1 MAVKSD
7 AKNEKAPRD
16 PVRRW
21 TLIVLGLIVV
31 LFFYS
36 IIADRLTPYTSQATV
51 QAFVVRMAPEVAGRV
66 IEVNVAD
73 NQRVK
78 GGDVLFRLDPQ
89 PFELALQQAEAK
101 LAGVG
106 QSIGANTAA
115 VSSAQERLIE
125 AKAKRDNV
133 REQASRVLQLVE
145 KGVYAKARADT
156 ANKELEV
163 TEAKVREAE
172 SEVERARQELG
183 PQGNDNPQ
191 FREALAAAEQAKLNL
206 VRTTVLAPSDG
217 VITNLQLTEG
227 EFVASGEAALTFIDT
242 RDVWLNANFRENSL
256 EKVKPG
262 DPVELVL
269 DTLPGRIFAAK
280 VQSVGWGVSQGSI
293 DPDTGLPKIN
303 ESMGLVRN
311 PQRFTV
317 KIEPNREDYVPGS
330 VRYGSQANVIVYA
343 TNNAVVNAIGA
354 FWIRTRSDPD
364 LCQLA
369 PPPSRRPTMP
379 ARAMRSPSGSP
390 LPPPWASRSASCS
403 AGTSPSCRP
412 CSPFNSCP
420 GAGP

>member
-1 MAVKSD
+1 MMALKSD
-7 AKNEKAPRD
+7 AKNEEVPRD

-31 LFFYS
+31 LFLYS
-36 IIADRLTPYTSQATV
+36 LIADRLTPYTSQATV

-78 GGDVLFRLDPQ
+78 GSDVLFRIDPQ
-89 PFELALQQAEAK
+89 PFAIALQQAEAK

-106 QSIGANTAA
+106 QSIGASTAA
-115 VSSAQERLIE
+115 VTSAQERLIE
-125 AKAKRDNV
+125 AEAQRDNV
-133 REQASRVLQLVE
+133 REQANRILQLVE
-145 KGVYAKARADT
+145 KGVYAKAREDQAT
-156 ANKELEV
+156 KEVEV
-163 TEAKVREAE
+163 AEAKVREAE

-191 FREALAAAEQAKLNL
+191 FREALAAVEQAKLDL

-217 VITNLQLTEG
+217 VITNLQLTNG
-227 EFVASGEAALTFIDT
+227 EFVAAGEAALTFIDT
-242 RDVWLNANFRENSL
+242 RDVWINANFRENSL

-293 DPDTGLPKIN
+293 DPTTGLPKIN
-303 ESMGLVRN
+303 ESMGLVRT

-317 KIEPNREDYVPGS
+317 KIEPNRQDYVPGS
-330 VRYGSQANVIVYA
+330 VRYGSQANAIVYA
-343 TNNAVVNAIGA
+343 TDNAVVNSIGA
-354 FWIRTRSDPD
+354 FWIRLVAILTYVS
-364 LCQLA
+364 
-369 PPPSRRPTMP
+369 
-379 ARAMRSPSGSP
+379 
-390 LPPPWASRSASCS
+390 
-403 AGTSPSCRP
+403 
-412 CSPFNSCP
+412 
-420 GAGP
+420 

>member
-7 AKNEKAPRD
+7 TKNEKAPRD

-21 TLIVLGLIVV
+21 TLIVLGLIVI
-31 LFFYS
+31 LFLYS

-106 QSIGANTAA
+106 QSIGASTAA

-145 KGVYAKARADT
+145 KGIYPKARADT
-156 ANKELEV
+156 ATKELDV
-163 TEAKVREAE
+163 AEAQVREAE
-172 SEVERARQELG
+172 SEVEQARQELG

-191 FREALAAAEQAKLNL
+191 FREALAAVEQAKLNL

-217 VITNLQLTEG
+217 VITNLQLANG
-227 EFVASGEAALTFIDT
+227 EFVAGGEAALTFIDT
-242 RDVWLNANFRENSL
+242 RDVWINANFRENSL
-256 EKVKPG
+256 ENVKPG

-269 DTLPGRIFAAK
+269 DTLPGRIFAAE
-280 VQSVGWGVSQGSI
+280 VQSVGWGVSQGSV
-293 DPDTGLPKIN
+293 DPTTGLPKIS

-317 KIEPNREDYVPGS
+317 KIEPNRKDYVPGS
-330 VRYGSQANVIVYA
+330 VRYGSQANAIVYA
-343 TNNAVVNAIGA
+343 TNNALVNAIGA
-354 FWIRTRSDPD
+354 FWIRLVAILTY
-364 LCQLA
+364 
-369 PPPSRRPTMP
+369 
-379 ARAMRSPSGSP
+379 
-390 LPPPWASRSASCS
+390 AS
-403 AGTSPSCRP
+403 
-412 CSPFNSCP
+412 
-420 GAGP
+420 

>member
-1 MAVKSD
+1 MDVKSEHN
-7 AKNEKAPRD
+7 NEKAARD

-21 TLIVLGLIVV
+21 TLIVLGLIVI
-31 LFFYS
+31 LFVYS

-145 KGVYAKARADT
+145 KGVYPKARADT

-163 TEAKVREAE
+163 TEANVREAE
-172 SEVERARQELG
+172 SELERARQELG

-217 VITNLQLTEG
+217 VITNLQLTDG
-227 EFVASGEAALTFIDT
+227 EFVAAGEASLTFIDT
-242 RDVWLNANFRENSL
+242 RDVWVNANFRENSL
-256 EKVKPG
+256 ENVKPG

-269 DTLPGRIFAAK
+269 DTLPGRIFDAK
-280 VQSVGWGVSQGSI
+280 VQSIGWGVSQGSI

-330 VRYGSQANVIVYA
+330 VRYGSQANTIVYA
-343 TNNAVVNAIGA
+343 TNNALVNAIGA
-354 FWIRTRSDPD
+354 FWIRLVALLTY
-364 LCQLA
+364 
-369 PPPSRRPTMP
+369 
-379 ARAMRSPSGSP
+379 
-390 LPPPWASRSASCS
+390 AS
-403 AGTSPSCRP
+403 
-412 CSPFNSCP
+412 
-420 GAGP
+420 

>member
-1 MAVKSD
+1 VSAETS
-7 AKNEKAPRD
+7 NEKAARD

-21 TLIVLGLIVV
+21 TLIVLGLIVI

-36 IIADRLTPYTSQATV
+36 IFADRLTPYTSQATV

-66 IEVNVAD
+66 IEVNVTD

-89 PFELALQQAEAK
+89 PFELALQQADAK

-156 ANKELEV
+156 ANKELDVSESQ
-163 TEAKVREAE
+163 VREAE
-172 SEVERARQELG
+172 SELERARQELG

-191 FREALAAAEQAKLNL
+191 FREALAATEQARLDL
-206 VRTTVLAPSDG
+206 VHTTVLAPSDG
-217 VITNLQLTEG
+217 VITNLQLTNG
-227 EFVASGEAALTFIDT
+227 EFVAAGEAALTFIDT
-242 RDVWLNANFRENSL
+242 QDVWLNANFRENSL
-256 EKVKPG
+256 ENVKPD

-269 DTLPGRIFAAK
+269 DTLPGRVFAAK

-293 DPDTGLPKIN
+293 DPETGLPKIN
-303 ESMGLVRN
+303 ESTGLLRN

-317 KIEPNREDYVPGS
+317 KIEPDRDDYVPGS
-330 VRYGSQANVIVYA
+330 VRYGSQANIIVYA
-343 TNNAVVNAIGA
+343 TNNAIVNAIGA
-354 FWIRTRSDPD
+354 FWIRLVAILTY
-364 LCQLA
+364 
-369 PPPSRRPTMP
+369 
-379 ARAMRSPSGSP
+379 
-390 LPPPWASRSASCS
+390 AS
-403 AGTSPSCRP
+403 
-412 CSPFNSCP
+412 
-420 GAGP
+420 